1 VSTTSAGPGGRRP
14 PNLIERIAQWFTDH
28 PGQRITAVEGCA
40 MFGCTHSTWLQSI
53 YELRRHGTRVRCEDV
68 WWVDGGH

>member
-1 VSTTSAGPGGRRP
+1 MSTTSAGPGGRRP

-40 MFGCTHSTWLQSI
+40 MFGCTHST
-53 YELRRHGTRVRCEDV
+53 
-68 WWVDGGH
+68 